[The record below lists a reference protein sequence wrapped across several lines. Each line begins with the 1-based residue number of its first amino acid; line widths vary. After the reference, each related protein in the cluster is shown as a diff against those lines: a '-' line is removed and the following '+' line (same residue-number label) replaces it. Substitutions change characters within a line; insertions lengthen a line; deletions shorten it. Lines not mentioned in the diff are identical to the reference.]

1 MLTLEK
7 RKVKTAKGETFVY
20 YIRGRCPYTKQDIR
34 KSTKTSSREQA
45 SDLLTIFLQKQRE
58 RALHGDHRVAT
69 FAEAAVVYLQGG
81 GDGRFLDPL
90 LDRFGTQAM
99 ADITDRHIADFA
111 SDHYAGRSA
120 ATIVRQVY
128 VPLQAVWNAAARSEP
143 PLALPRLFRKPKIE
157 KKAVAYAKTD
167 DHLIALIK
175 AMPELGHK
183 AATLFASFSGARAS
197 EVVAALVEDYDPD
210 HGTILLTKTK
220 NSDARLVHLPEF
232 VNEACKLLP
241 RDNPK
246 APLFGMKSRFNFYDA
261 VKRASRAAGIP
272 FLSPHRIGRH
282 TFAARFLRDGNSLVA
297 LKQAGGWRSVG
308 AVMQYAHLERSSVDA
323 AVRNVSTPLARKLLK
338 DD

>member
-1 MLTLEK
+1 MLSLEK
-7 RKVKTAKGETFVY
+7 RKIKTSKSETFVY

-34 KSTKTSSREQA
+34 KSTKTGSREQA
-45 SDLLTIFLQKQRE
+45 SDILAIFLQKQRE
-58 RALHGDHRVAT
+58 RALHGDVRVAT
-69 FAEAAVVYLQGG
+69 FAEAAVNYLQGG

-111 SDHYAGRSA
+111 SEFYAGRA
-120 ATIVRQVY
+120 PATVVRQVY
-128 VPLQAVWNAAARSEP
+128 VPIQAVWNAAAQSDP
-143 PLALPRLFRKPKIE
+143 PLALPRMFRKPKIE
-157 KKAVAYAKTD
+157 RKVVAYAKSD
-167 DHLIALIK
+167 DHLIAIIK
-175 AMPELGHK
+175 AMPDIGHR

-197 EVVAALVEDYDPD
+197 EVVGVMVEDYDPH

-232 VNEACKLLP
+232 VNEACKLLN
-241 RDNPK
+241 RDNAK
-246 APLFGMKSRFNFYDA
+246 SPLFGMKSRFNFYDA
-261 VKRASRAAGIP
+261 VKRASRDAGVP

-323 AVRNVSTPLARKLLK
+323 AVRNVSTPLARKALP
-338 DD
+338 DE

>member
-1 MLTLEK
+1 MLRLEK
-7 RKVKTAKGETFVY
+7 RKVQTSKGETFVY

-34 KSTKTSSREQA
+34 KSTKTGSREQA
-45 SDLLTIFLQKQRE
+45 SDILAIFLQRQRE
-58 RALHGDHRVAT
+58 RALHGDLRVAT
-69 FAEAAVVYLQGG
+69 FAEAVVAYLQGG
-81 GDGRFLDPL
+81 GSERFLDPL
-90 LDRFGTQAM
+90 LDRFGKQAL
-99 ADITDRHIADFA
+99 ADITDRHVADFA
-111 SDHYAGRSA
+111 SEHYGGRSA

-128 VPLQAVWNAAARSEP
+128 APMQAVWNAAARCDP
-143 PLALPRLFRKPKIE
+143 PLALPRRFNKPKVE
-157 KKAVAYAKTD
+157 KKVIAYAKTD

-175 AMPELGHK
+175 AMPRIEHR

-210 HGTILLTKTK
+210 QGTILLTKTK

-241 RDNPK
+241 REGPK

-261 VKRASRAAGIP
+261 VKRASRDAGVP

-308 AVMQYAHLERSSVDA
+308 AVMQYAHLERSAVDA
-323 AVRNVSTPLARKLLK
+323 AVRNVTTPLAKKMLP
-338 DD
+338 DE